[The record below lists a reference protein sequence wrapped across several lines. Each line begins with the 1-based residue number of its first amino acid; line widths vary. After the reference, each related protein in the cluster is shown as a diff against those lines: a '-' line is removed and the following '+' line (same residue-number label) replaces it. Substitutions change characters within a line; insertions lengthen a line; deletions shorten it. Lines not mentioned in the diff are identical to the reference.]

1 MLSEARSK
9 YLEVFRERVLKL
21 CTDRIMND
29 DDYRQ
34 LMENCREIG
43 AKASND
49 EDVEQFLLGV
59 LLEVKGR
66 QQEKKLLFSESEVKK
81 NGENKCIDGLYG

>member
-21 CTDRIMND
+21 CTERIMND
-29 DDYRQ
+29 NDYSQ

-43 AKASND
+43 EKASND
-49 EDVEQFLLGV
+49 DDVEQFLLGV

-66 QQEKKLLFSESEVKK
+66 QQEKKLLFSESEDKT
-81 NGENKCIDGLYG
+81 

>member
-29 DDYRQ
+29 DDYKQ

-66 QQEKKLLFSESEVKK
+66 QQEKKLLFSESEGKT
-81 NGENKCIDGLYG
+81 

>member
-66 QQEKKLLFSESEVKK
+66 QQEKKLLFSESEGK
-81 NGENKCIDGLYG
+81 

>member
-9 YLEVFRERVLKL
+9 YLEVFRERELKL

-66 QQEKKLLFSESEVKK
+66 QQEKKLLFSESEGK
-81 NGENKCIDGLYG
+81 

>member
-29 DDYRQ
+29 DDYSQ
-34 LMENCREIG
+34 LMENCREID
-43 AKASND
+43 AKANND

-66 QQEKKLLFSESEVKK
+66 QQEKKLLFSESEGKV
-81 NGENKCIDGLYG
+81 

>member
-66 QQEKKLLFSESEVKK
+66 QQEKKLLFSESEGKT
-81 NGENKCIDGLYG
+81 

>member
-29 DDYRQ
+29 DDYKQ

-43 AKASND
+43 AKANND

-66 QQEKKLLFSESEVKK
+66 QQEKKLLFSESEVEK
-81 NGENKCIDGLYG
+81 

>member
-1 MLSEARSK
+1 
-9 YLEVFRERVLKL
+9 VLKL
-21 CTDRIMND
+21 CADRIMND
-29 DDYRQ
+29 DDYKQ

-66 QQEKKLLFSESEVKK
+66 QQEKKLLFSESED
-81 NGENKCIDGLYG
+81 ET

>member
-29 DDYRQ
+29 DDYKQ

-66 QQEKKLLFSESEVKK
+66 QQEKKLLFSESEGKV
-81 NGENKCIDGLYG
+81 

>member
-21 CTDRIMND
+21 CEGRVLND
-29 DDYRQ
+29 DDYKQ

-43 AKASND
+43 AKANND

-66 QQEKKLLFSESEVKK
+66 QQEKKLLFSESEGKV
-81 NGENKCIDGLYG
+81 

>member
-21 CTDRIMND
+21 CTDRVMND
-29 DDYRQ
+29 DDYKQ

-43 AKASND
+43 AKANND
-49 EDVEQFLLGV
+49 EDVEQFLLSV

-66 QQEKKLLFSESEVKK
+66 QQEKKLLFSESEGKV
-81 NGENKCIDGLYG
+81 

>member
-21 CTDRIMND
+21 CTDRILND
-29 DDYRQ
+29 DDYKQ

-66 QQEKKLLFSESEVKK
+66 QQEKKLLFSESEDKT
-81 NGENKCIDGLYG
+81 

>member
-21 CTDRIMND
+21 CADRILNN

-66 QQEKKLLFSESEVKK
+66 QQEKKLLFSESEV
-81 NGENKCIDGLYG
+81 ET

>member
-29 DDYRQ
+29 DDYKQ

-66 QQEKKLLFSESEVKK
+66 QQEKKLLFSESEDK
-81 NGENKCIDGLYG
+81 E

>member
-1 MLSEARSK
+1 MLSESRSK

-21 CTDRIMND
+21 CENRVLNES
-29 DDYRQ
+29 DYSH

-66 QQEKKLLFSESEVKK
+66 QQEKKLLFSESEDKT
-81 NGENKCIDGLYG
+81 

>member
-29 DDYRQ
+29 DDYKQ

-66 QQEKKLLFSESEVKK
+66 QQEKKLLFSESEVEK
-81 NGENKCIDGLYG
+81 

>member
-21 CTDRIMND
+21 CTERIMND
-29 DDYRQ
+29 NDYSQ

-43 AKASND
+43 EKASND

-66 QQEKKLLFSESEVKK
+66 QQEKKLLFSESEDK
-81 NGENKCIDGLYG
+81 

>member
-21 CTDRIMND
+21 CADRILNN

-66 QQEKKLLFSESEVKK
+66 QQEKKLLFSESE
-81 NGENKCIDGLYG
+81 E

>member
-29 DDYRQ
+29 NDYKQ

-66 QQEKKLLFSESEVKK
+66 QQEKKLLFSESEVKT
-81 NGENKCIDGLYG
+81 

>member
-29 DDYRQ
+29 DDYKQ

-49 EDVEQFLLGV
+49 EGVEQFLLGV

-66 QQEKKLLFSESEVKK
+66 QQEKKLLFSESE
-81 NGENKCIDGLYG
+81 E

>member
-66 QQEKKLLFSESEVKK
+66 QQEKKLLFSESEDKT
-81 NGENKCIDGLYG
+81 

>member
-1 MLSEARSK
+1 MLSGARSK

-21 CTDRIMND
+21 CEGRILNES
-29 DDYRQ
+29 DYSQ

-43 AKASND
+43 AKANND
-49 EDVEQFLLGV
+49 DDVEQFLLGV

-66 QQEKKLLFSESEVKK
+66 QQEKKLLFSESEVK
-81 NGENKCIDGLYG
+81 

>member
-21 CTDRIMND
+21 CTERIMND
-29 DDYRQ
+29 NDYSQ

-43 AKASND
+43 EKASND
-49 EDVEQFLLGV
+49 KDVEQFLLGV

-66 QQEKKLLFSESEVKK
+66 QQEKKLLFSESEDKT
-81 NGENKCIDGLYG
+81 

>member
-21 CTDRIMND
+21 CTDRILND
-29 DDYRQ
+29 DDYKQ

-66 QQEKKLLFSESEVKK
+66 QQEKKLLFSESE
-81 NGENKCIDGLYG
+81 E

>member
-21 CTDRIMND
+21 CTDKILND

-66 QQEKKLLFSESEVKK
+66 QQEKKLLFSESEDKT
-81 NGENKCIDGLYG
+81 

>member
-1 MLSEARSK
+1 MLSETRSK
-9 YLEVFRERVLKL
+9 FLEVFRERALKL
-21 CTDRIMND
+21 CENRILNES
-29 DDYRQ
+29 DYSQ

-49 EDVEQFLLGV
+49 DDVEQFLLGV

-66 QQEKKLLFSESEVKK
+66 QQEKKLLFSESEDK
-81 NGENKCIDGLYG
+81 

>member
-29 DDYRQ
+29 DDYSQ

-43 AKASND
+43 EKANND

-66 QQEKKLLFSESEVKK
+66 QQEKKLLFSESEGKV
-81 NGENKCIDGLYG
+81 

>member
-21 CTDRIMND
+21 CADRILND

-66 QQEKKLLFSESEVKK
+66 QQEKKLLFSESEGKT
-81 NGENKCIDGLYG
+81 

>member
-21 CTDRIMND
+21 CADRILND
-29 DDYRQ
+29 DDYKQ

-66 QQEKKLLFSESEVKK
+66 QQEKKLLFSESEVEK
-81 NGENKCIDGLYG
+81 

>member
-29 DDYRQ
+29 DDYKQ

-43 AKASND
+43 EKANND
-49 EDVEQFLLGV
+49 EDVEQFLLSV

-66 QQEKKLLFSESEVKK
+66 QQEKKLLFSESEGKV
-81 NGENKCIDGLYG
+81 

>member
-21 CTDRIMND
+21 CADRIMND
-29 DDYRQ
+29 DDYKQ

-66 QQEKKLLFSESEVKK
+66 QQEKKLLSSESED
-81 NGENKCIDGLYG
+81 ET